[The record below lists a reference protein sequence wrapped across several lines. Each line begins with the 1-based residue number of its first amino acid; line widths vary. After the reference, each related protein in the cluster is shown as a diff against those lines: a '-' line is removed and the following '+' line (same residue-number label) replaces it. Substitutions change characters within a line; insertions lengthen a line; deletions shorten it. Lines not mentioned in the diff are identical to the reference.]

1 MKSNSAR
8 EGTKLER
15 KTLEKNRRI
24 LMKNLCMKLASLIP
38 KQHCDRTKDMLSQQD
53 HLDQATSYIK
63 TLRAR
68 IEKMKERRGRK
79 MNIQELDIEIDSGT
93 TSSEF
98 KLPVLEIRHQ
108 DSDLEVVLVSGQEK
122 RFMFHEVIS
131 ILEEEGAQVI
141 NANFSIV
148 GKKIFYTLHS
158 QVDKSSANFDP
169 IETFGN
175 NCLCMVEAQLNLI
188 CY

>member
-1 MKSNSAR
+1 MKSSSAR
-8 EGTKLER
+8 EATKMER

-38 KQHCDRTKDMLSQQD
+38 KQHCASTKDMLSQQD

-68 IEKMKERRGRK
+68 IEKMKERRGQK
-79 MNIQELDIEIDSGT
+79 MNIQEMDIEIESGA

-98 KLPVLEIRHQ
+98 KLPVIEIRHQ
-108 DSDLEVVLVSGQEK
+108 DSYLEVVLVSGQEK

-148 GKKIFYTLHS
+148 GEKIFYTLHS
-158 QVDKSSANFDP
+158 QAVSSRLGLDASRVTERLN
-169 IETFGN
+169 
-175 NCLCMVEAQLNLI
+175 QLI
-188 CY
+188 R